1 MPRSGRLRSP
11 YDREIFRLAVPALGA
26 LAAEPLYILVD
37 TAIVGHLG
45 RSQLAALGVAAT
57 ALSTL
62 AMFNFLQYGT
72 TAQVA
77 RATGAGEARTAA
89 RLGAQA
95 LWLSLAVG
103 IALAALVAGLARPI
117 ASLIGAE
124 GQTAA
129 YATTYLRI
137 VALGIPSAFLA
148 IGGQGFLRGVADLRT
163 PLRIVIAG
171 NVVNAVL
178 EVVFVYGFGWGIE
191 GSAWGTAIAQ
201 TGMGAAMAWA
211 ILRRVGRGSAAPR
224 PALARRLLSVGKYI
238 FARTFALMSAFV
250 LAGAVVARF
259 GDAPLA
265 AYQIAFQLWIFLAL
279 VLDAIAIA
287 GQIIVGRE
295 LGAGRPDRAYEASL
309 RMIWLSVVTG
319 AAFTLTLLALESVL
333 PRVFTSD
340 ADVLAQC
347 ALLWPIFALMQP
359 LNGAVFALDGILI
372 GASDGPFIAGSML
385 VAFASCA
392 AALVVVWR
400 QDWGVRGVWAALVVL
415 IGVRLLTMAG
425 RFRRRRWLVT
435 GFA

>member
-1 MPRSGRLRSP
+1 VPRLRSP

-57 ALSTL
+57 ALSVL

-77 RATGAGEARTAA
+77 RATGAGESMTAS

-95 LWLSLAVG
+95 LWLSLG
-103 IALAALVAGLARPI
+103 IGIVLAALVAGLAGPI
-117 ASLIGAE
+117 ASAIGAE
-124 GQTAA
+124 GQTAE
-129 YATTYLRI
+129 YAATYMRI

-148 IGGQGFLRGVADLRT
+148 IGGQGFLRGVSDLRT
-163 PLRIVIAG
+163 PLQIVIAG
-171 NVVNAVL
+171 NVLNAVL
-178 EVVFVYGFGWGIE
+178 EVLFVYGFGWGIE

-211 ILRRVGRGSAAPR
+211 ILRRVGRGDAAPR
-224 PALARRLLSVGKYI
+224 PLLARRLLSVGKYI
-238 FARTFALMSAFV
+238 FVRTASLISAFL

-279 VLDAIAIA
+279 VLDAIAVA

-295 LGAGRPDRAYEASL
+295 LGADQPDRAYAASV
-309 RMIWLSVVTG
+309 RMVWLSLATG
-319 AAFTLTLLALESVL
+319 AAFTVALLLLGDVI
-333 PRVFTSD
+333 PRAFTSD
-340 ADVLAQC
+340 ADVLEQC

-372 GASDGPFIAGSML
+372 GASDGPFIAASMIA
-385 VAFASCA
+385 AFACSA
-392 AALVVVWR
+392 AVLLVVLAE
-400 QDWGVRGVWAALVVL
+400 DWGVRGVWAALVVL
-415 IGVRLLTMAG
+415 IGVRLLTMAT